1 MRRNMAFCWR
11 TLHLARQ
18 QSCGLYAA
26 HMRPCGLMRQC
37 GSYAASC
44 GSCGHAVHAV
54 HAAHAVHCGP
64 CGSCGSCDPIFVGFE
79 LISLLYL
86 WDLN

>member
-1 MRRNMAFCWR
+1 MRRNVAFCWR

-18 QSCGLYAA
+18 QSCGSYAA
-26 HMRPCGLMRQC
+26 SCGSCVMRSYAAC

-44 GSCGHAVHAV
+44 GSCGQI
-54 HAAHAVHCGP
+54 GY
-64 CGSCGSCDPIFVGFE
+64 GKGESIR
-79 LISLLYL
+79 LIQILSL

>member
-1 MRRNMAFCWR
+1 MRRNVAFCWR

-18 QSCGLYAA
+18 QSAVFMRLICGHAVLCG
-26 HMRPCGLMRQC
+26 MR
-37 GSYAASC
+37 SYAASC
-44 GSCGHAVHAV
+44 GSCGHAAMRLIRFMR
-54 HAAHAVHCGP
+54 P

-86 WDLN
+86 

>member
-1 MRRNMAFCWR
+1 MRRNVAFCWR

-26 HMRPCGLMRQC
+26 HMRPCGLMRLMRLMR
-37 GSYAASC
+37 SMRLMRLMRLMRSMRLMRHMR
-44 GSCGHAVHAV
+44 SMR
-54 HAAHAVHCGP
+54 P
-64 CGSCGSCDPIFVGFE
+64 KRSMR
-79 LISLLYL
+79 LILSL

>member
-1 MRRNMAFCWR
+1 MRRNVAFCWR

-26 HMRPCGLMRQC
+26 HMRPCGLMRH
-37 GSYAASC
+37 AAHMRPHAAHAAMRFMRFMRPC
-44 GSCGHAVHAV
+44 GSCGP
-54 HAAHAVHCGP
+54 CGP
-64 CGSCGSCDPIFVGFE
+64 CGSCGSCA
-79 LISLLYL
+79 L